1 MQISI
6 KYVFSYLLFKYYTD
20 AVRPL
25 FVTEKFRFMCVKLDR
40 IKHISK
46 RLSWL
51 RIYQV
56 LLAFVAQSYVAV
68 SL

>member
-25 FVTEKFRFMCVKLDR
+25 FVTEKFRFVCLKLV
-40 IKHISK
+40 ISPVVVMN
-46 RLSWL
+46 
-51 RIYQV
+51 II
-56 LLAFVAQSYVAV
+56 
-68 SL
+68 SLDFLF

>member
-25 FVTEKFRFMCVKLDR
+25 FVTEKFRFIGVNITNLQQIISILKLYR
-40 IKHISK
+40 K
-46 RLSWL
+46 
-51 RIYQV
+51 
-56 LLAFVAQSYVAV
+56 LL
-68 SL
+68 

>member
-25 FVTEKFRFMCVKLDR
+25 FVTEKFEFIDYSYLSASRVID
-40 IKHISK
+40 IS
-46 RLSWL
+46 LSFS
-51 RIYQV
+51 YQV
-56 LLAFVAQSYVAV
+56 NVA
-68 SL
+68 

>member
-25 FVTEKFRFMCVKLDR
+25 FVTEFRF
-40 IKHISK
+40 S
-46 RLSWL
+46 L
-51 RIYQV
+51 REVNENDWMDKEMTKNGY
-56 LLAFVAQSYVAV
+56 LLF
-68 SL
+68 SLCH